1 MATAFTPTVFAPQ
14 GKADYRINPVA
25 GVEYKPQDGMT
36 QLNQILDYQG
46 KQLDLTSKQELLQP
60 KIEAGKAESKKVQ
73 LEAQKAGV
81 DLNQHFEN
89 IKRSTFGGFLTDP
102 DFIDGN
108 KEAMKKKIEASNE
121 YLKSIG
127 VPEMNAGKS
136 HDEFL
141 KLIDTDPKQAYQAMK
156 TGVLQANGP
165 QSELNQTTPQYTTNA
180 AGQIVG
186 LTTGTNQ
193 ISQPSGGQGGQNLSP
208 STPSVQN
215 FGDYQK
221 DLTSRVAAGTQID
234 MRLNEAEDLMKSFKP
249 GAGARTYVDLAQKLQ
264 AIGAPRDLVDKVA
277 KGDLSAAQ
285 SMNNF
290 IAQSITAGIGQMQG
304 NPTANMMN
312 DYLKNNPDIASD
324 PRALQRFFN
333 FAHKQNEMAYE
344 EQNYLTNKIRS
355 RELNPETHVAETQ
368 QHILNKFV
376 RPQGTKE
383 QSNRQVVRTG
393 KTKSGQKVVEYSDGT
408 REIQ

>member
-14 GKADYRINPVA
+14 GRADYRINPVA

-285 SMNNF
+285 SMNKF

-344 EQNYLTNKIRS
+344 EQNYLTNKIKS

-383 QSNRQVVRTG
+383 QSNRQIVRTG